1 MRSYAIGMDIGGT
14 TVKLGLFDQDAQLLD
29 RWEIPTHTQ
38 DNGCHILPEAVSSI
52 RDQLAKRG
60 LVPDQLAGIGAG
72 VPGPVDENGV
82 VNKCVNLGWGVFSVK
97 EELAR
102 LLPEAPRIAVG
113 NDANVA
119 TLGELWMGGG
129 KGHTGA
135 VMLTLGT
142 GVGGGVVIGSKIL
155 PGANG
160 AAGEVGHMTVEP
172 EETAPC
178 TCGKHGCLEQY
189 ASASG
194 IVFLAKRMLIQSQL
208 PSPLRDLSSFSA
220 KDICDLARNGD
231 KMAGLILNRCG
242 QYLGLAMSYIACALD
257 PQVFLIGGGMSKAG
271 AVLLQVIERH
281 YRKFAFH
288 PSTHTPIVLAMLGND
303 AGIYGCAA
311 MVFDQQKSKQVI

>member
-14 TVKLGLFDQDAQLLD
+14 TVKLGLFDQDAHLLD

-38 DNGCHILPEAVSSI
+38 DNGNYILPEAVDSI
-52 RDQLAKRG
+52 RDRLAQHG
-60 LVPDQLAGIGAG
+60 LDSNQLAGIGVG

-82 VNKCVNLGWGVFSVK
+82 VNKCVNLGWDVFNVK
-97 EELAR
+97 AELER
-102 LLPEAPRIAVG
+102 LLPGIPRVAVG

-119 TLGELWMGGG
+119 TLGELWQGGG
-129 KGHTGA
+129 RGYASA

-160 AAGEVGHMTVEP
+160 AAGEVGQMTVDP
-172 EETAPC
+172 EENAPC
-178 TCGKHGCLEQY
+178 TCGKRGCLEQY
-189 ASASG
+189 ASANG
-194 IVFLAKRMLIQSQL
+194 IVFLAKRMLTQSQL
-208 PSPLRDLSSFSA
+208 PSPLRDISSFSA
-220 KDICDLARNGD
+220 KDICDLARD
-231 KMAGLILNRCG
+231 EDELSKLIVDRCG
-242 QYLGLAMSYIACALD
+242 RYLGLAMSYIACTLD

-271 AVLLQVIERH
+271 AVLLQAIERH

-288 PSTHTPIVLAMLGND
+288 PSTHTPIALAMLGND

-311 MVFDQQKSKQVI
+311 MVFDQ

>member
-38 DNGCHILPEAVSSI
+38 DNGSHILPEAVSSI
-52 RDQLAKRG
+52 RDQLAQRG
-60 LVPDQLAGIGAG
+60 LGPDQLAGIGAG

-82 VNKCVNLGWGVFSVK
+82 VNKCVNLGWDVFNVK
-97 EELAR
+97 AELER
-102 LLPEAPRIAVG
+102 LLPGIPRVAVG

-119 TLGELWMGGG
+119 TLGELWQGGG
-129 KGHTGA
+129 RGYASA

-160 AAGEVGHMTVEP
+160 AAGEVGHMTVAP
-172 EETAPC
+172 EENAPC
-178 TCGKHGCLEQY
+178 TCGKRGCLEQY
-189 ASASG
+189 ASANG
-194 IVFLAKRMLIQSQL
+194 IVFLAKRMLTQSQL
-208 PSPLRDLSSFSA
+208 PSPLRDISSFSA
-220 KDICDLARNGD
+220 KDICNLARD
-231 KMAGLILNRCG
+231 EDELSKLILDRCG
-242 QYLGLAMSYIACALD
+242 RYLGLAMSYIACTLD

-271 AVLLQVIERH
+271 AVLLQAIERH

-288 PSTHTPIVLAMLGND
+288 PSTHTPIALAMLGND

-311 MVFDQQKSKQVI
+311 MVLN

>member
-14 TVKLGLFDQDAQLLD
+14 TVKLGLFDQDAHLLD

-38 DNGCHILPEAVSSI
+38 DNGNYILPEAVDSI
-52 RDQLAKRG
+52 RDRLAQHG
-60 LVPDQLAGIGAG
+60 LDSNQLAGIGVG

-82 VNKCVNLGWGVFSVK
+82 VNKCVNLGWDVFNVK
-97 EELAR
+97 AELER
-102 LLPEAPRIAVG
+102 LLPGIPRVAVG

-119 TLGELWMGGG
+119 TLGELWQGGG
-129 KGHTGA
+129 RGYASA

-160 AAGEVGHMTVEP
+160 AAGEVGHMTVDP
-172 EETAPC
+172 EENAPC
-178 TCGKHGCLEQY
+178 TCGKRGCLEQY
-189 ASASG
+189 ASANG
-194 IVFLAKRMLIQSQL
+194 IVFLAKRMLTQSQL
-208 PSPLRDLSSFSA
+208 PSPLRDISSFSA
-220 KDICDLARNGD
+220 KDICDLARD
-231 KMAGLILNRCG
+231 EDELSKLIVDRCG
-242 QYLGLAMSYIACALD
+242 RYLGLAMSYIACTLD

-271 AVLLQVIERH
+271 AVLLQAIERH

-288 PSTHTPIVLAMLGND
+288 PSTHTPIALAMLGND

-311 MVFDQQKSKQVI
+311 MVFDQ

>member
-14 TVKLGLFDQDAQLLD
+14 TVKLGLFDQDAHLLD

-38 DNGCHILPEAVSSI
+38 DNGNYILPEAVDSI
-52 RDQLAKRG
+52 RDRLAQHG
-60 LVPDQLAGIGAG
+60 LDSNQLAGIGVG
-72 VPGPVDENGV
+72 VPGPVDETGI
-82 VNKCVNLGWGVFSVK
+82 VNKCVNLGWDVFNVK
-97 EELAR
+97 AELER
-102 LLPEAPRIAVG
+102 LLPGIPRVAVG

-119 TLGELWMGGG
+119 TLGELWQGGG
-129 KGHTGA
+129 RGYASA

-172 EETAPC
+172 EENAPC
-178 TCGKHGCLEQY
+178 TCGKRGCLEQY
-189 ASASG
+189 ASANG
-194 IVFLAKRMLIQSQL
+194 IVFLAKRMLTQSQL
-208 PSPLRDLSSFSA
+208 PSPLRDISSFSA
-220 KDICDLARNGD
+220 KDICDLARD
-231 KMAGLILNRCG
+231 EDELSKLILDRCG
-242 QYLGLAMSYIACALD
+242 RYLGLAMSYIACTLD

-271 AVLLQVIERH
+271 AVLLQPIERH

-288 PSTHTPIVLAMLGND
+288 PSAHTPIVLAELGND

-311 MVFDQQKSKQVI
+311 MVFDQ